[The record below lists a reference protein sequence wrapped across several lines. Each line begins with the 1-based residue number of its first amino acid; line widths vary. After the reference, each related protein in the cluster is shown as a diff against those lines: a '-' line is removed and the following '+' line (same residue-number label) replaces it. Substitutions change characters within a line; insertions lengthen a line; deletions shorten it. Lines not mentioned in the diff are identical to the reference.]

1 MDATSNIV
9 FPEAQVSLT
18 QRSIARAWRLHYAS
32 IQRSQG
38 RVLVRVIYPSQLMAK
53 SPVLIGTFTSAEW
66 RQIVPMS
73 YSIRERCYVKELWMS
88 AADLF
93 QVYSHSQS
101 VPLSD
106 FLHSQYHQVNGE
118 ICLLPAQTSF
128 QYRSFLSFFARKRR
142 RSQLFRFQAA
152 ASVMPKSGKLL
163 EDAHFLDAA
172 MVGVADGVG
181 GWRAL
186 GVDSGLFA
194 AELMQECKKQTLSS
208 WSLALSPPIGV
219 GSYLIPVAEEALKG
233 VNACGSATLLL
244 CALHTGLL
252 EVLNLG
258 DSRAILV
265 RFHENTPE
273 IVLSTRPMQHSFN
286 TPYQL
291 CKPLTSHHKTSQFPH
306 YSPEITKHLAAN
318 LRIRKV
324 ISDPVSVA
332 NVYRLNVEV
341 GDLLIVGSDGLWDNL
356 FDHETLTYIGV
367 NGSAEE
373 IARKLTKAA
382 FVKSVGKEKTPF
394 EVETHLAYGPS
405 VWKGGKEDD
414 ITVIAAWIREEPL
427 QP

>member
-1 MDATSNIV
+1 M
-9 FPEAQVSLT
+9 
-18 QRSIARAWRLHYAS
+18 R
-32 IQRSQG
+32 
-38 RVLVRVIYPSQLMAK
+38 
-53 SPVLIGTFTSAEW
+53 
-66 RQIVPMS
+66 

-93 QVYSHSQS
+93 QVYSQAQTI
-101 VPLSD
+101 PLSD
-106 FLHSQYHQVNGE
+106 FLQSQYHQFNGE
-118 ICLLPAQTSF
+118 ICMLPAQTSF
-128 QYRSFLSFFARKRR
+128 QYRVFLGFYARKRR
-142 RSQLFRFQAA
+142 KSELFRFQAA

-163 EDAHFLDAA
+163 EDAHFLDTA

-186 GVDSGLFA
+186 DVDSGLFA

-208 WSLALSPPIGV
+208 WSLALSPLIGV
-219 GSYLIPVAEEALKG
+219 DSYLIPVVEEALKG

-258 DSRAILV
+258 DSRAVLV
-265 RFHENTPE
+265 RFHGNTPE

-291 CKPLTSHHKTSQFPH
+291 CNPLPSHTKSTRFPH
-306 YSPEITKHLAAN
+306 NSPENTKNFTL
-318 LRIRKV
+318 RKV
-324 ISDPVSVA
+324 ISDPVRVA
-332 NVYRLNVEV
+332 NVYKARVEV

-382 FVKSVGKEKTPF
+382 YVKSVGKEKTPF

-414 ITVIAAWIREEPL
+414 ITVIAAWIRGEPFL
-427 QP
+427 P